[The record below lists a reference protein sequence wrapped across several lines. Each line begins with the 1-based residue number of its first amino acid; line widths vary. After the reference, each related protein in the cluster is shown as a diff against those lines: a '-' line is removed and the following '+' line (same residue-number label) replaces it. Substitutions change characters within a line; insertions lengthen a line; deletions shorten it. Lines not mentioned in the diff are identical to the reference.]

1 MILGIDKDLFI
12 IGIPDKY
19 PEELLEKRKTI
30 EGNTI
35 GCIANDLLLLDDSM
49 LKDSDYITKDGRFL
63 FSLFKGL
70 RERGCTVADEVTV
83 LTNISDNVRDKL
95 NEFGG
100 WKAVQKL
107 TDAFNVKNFDVFL
120 DELLKNNIYLRLYDK
135 GFNLLEPV
143 PLENGKKVVPHK
155 FFENFTSQEVLD
167 FYESQLS
174 TLGTV
179 SSNKIID
186 EGYIDFDED
195 FINNLASGVEVGVP
209 FADVGTDINGDKISL
224 FPFLSNNILGLKNGT
239 LSAFGA
245 HSGVGKTTFM
255 IGILMALVEKGEKI
269 LIVSNEMGLSDFK
282 QGFLVWILARYFGY
296 YKLPK
301 KKLAS
306 GQLSD
311 EDREMIKKAREYWHK
326 HYAKE
331 IKMVALSDA
340 DSKLTCRIIKKHIQ
354 RDGIS
359 TFLVDTFKITTSGGN
374 NDNFWLQ
381 LVIDSKDLDAIA
393 KRYNVIGLMTIQLA
407 INSLG
412 RLWMDASCLS
422 NSRAVKEV
430 LSNLILFRKVY
441 PDELVSGSP
450 YDLKPFRSK
459 KGDDDKWFEDP
470 YLPDPKNVY
479 RCLFVE
485 KSRRG
490 IDSGDSGVAYLIR
503 YDGDYCSF
511 YETAKCRPTHK
522 TINGS

>member
-1 MILGIDKDLFI
+1 MQINKNDFI
-12 IGIPDKY
+12 IGICEKY
-19 PEELLEKRKTI
+19 PEEFLVKRREI

-35 GCIANDLLLLDDSM
+35 GCIAGDLLLLDDSM
-49 LKDSDYITKDGRFL
+49 LKSNDYITRDGRFL
-63 FSLFKGL
+63 FSLLKGL

-83 LTNISDNVRDKL
+83 LTNTNEEVKERL
-95 NEFGG
+95 EEFGG
-100 WKAVQKL
+100 WKSVQSL
-107 TDAFNVKNFDVFL
+107 IDICNVKNFDVFL
-120 DELLKNNIYLRLYDK
+120 DDLLKNNIYLHLYDK
-135 GFNLLEPV
+135 GFNLLEPIT
-143 PLENGKKVVPHK
+143 LENGKQIAPYKLFDK
-155 FFENFTSQEVLD
+155 FTSQEVLD

-186 EGYIDFDED
+186 EGFIDFDED
-195 FINNLASGVEVGVP
+195 FINGLESGEEVGVS
-209 FADVGTDINGDKISL
+209 FADAGLDVNGNKISI
-224 FPFLSNNILGLKNGT
+224 FPFLSNNILGLKSGT

-282 QGFLVWILARYFGY
+282 QGFLIWILSRYFDY
-296 YKLPK
+296 QKLPK

-306 GQLSD
+306 GNLND
-311 EDREMIKKAREYWHK
+311 EDKVMIQKAREYWRK
-326 HYAKE
+326 NYAKQ

-354 RDGIS
+354 RDGIT
-359 TFLVDTFKITTSGGN
+359 TFLVDTFKITTSNGN

-381 LVIDSKDLDAIA
+381 LVVDSKDLDAIA
-393 KRYNVIGLMTIQLA
+393 KRYDVIGLMTIQLA

-422 NSRAVKEV
+422 NSRAIKEV
-430 LSNLILFRKVY
+430 LSNLILFRKIY
-441 PDELVSGSP
+441 PDELVQSSSI
-450 YDLKPFRSK
+450 DLKPFRSK
-459 KGDDDKWFEDP
+459 KGADDKWVEEP
-470 YLPDPKNVY
+470 YLPDPQKVY

-490 IDSGDSGVAYLIR
+490 IDSGDSGVAYLVR

-511 YETAKCRPTHK
+511 YETAKCRPSHK
-522 TINGS
+522 TVNGS

>member
-1 MILGIDKDLFI
+1 MSINKSDFVVGIC
-12 IGIPDKY
+12 DKY
-19 PEELLEKRKTI
+19 DERLLHKRVEI
-30 EGNTI
+30 EGNVI
-35 GCIANDLLLLDDSM
+35 GCLAGDLLLVDDSM
-49 LKDSDYITKDGRFL
+49 LKSSDFITKDGRFL
-63 FSLFKGL
+63 FSILKSM
-70 RERGCTVADEVTV
+70 RDHGCTVADEVTT
-83 LTNISDNVRDKL
+83 LTNITDSMKEKL
-95 NEFGG
+95 EDIGG
-100 WKAVQKL
+100 WKQVQYL
-107 TDAFNVKNFDVFL
+107 IDICNTKNFDVFL
-120 DELLKNNIYLRLYDK
+120 DDLNKANICLRLNDK
-135 GFNLLEPV
+135 GFNLLEPIT
-143 PLENGKKVVPHK
+143 LDNGKEVVPYKMFEK
-155 FFENFTSQEVLD
+155 FNSQEVLD

-186 EGYIDFDED
+186 EGYIDFDEE
-195 FINNLASGVEVGVP
+195 FIEGLESGEEVGIS
-209 FADVGTDINGDKISL
+209 FADAGLDVNGNKISI
-224 FPFLSNNILGLKNGT
+224 FPFLSNNILGLKSGT

-282 QGFLVWILARYFGY
+282 QGFLIWILSRYFNY
-296 YKLPK
+296 QKLPK

-306 GQLSD
+306 GNISD
-311 EDREMIKKAREYWHK
+311 EDRAMIKKAREYWRK
-326 HYAKE
+326 NYARK

-354 RDGIS
+354 RDGIT
-359 TFLVDTFKITTSGGN
+359 TFLVDTFKITTSNGN

-381 LVIDSKDLDAIA
+381 LVVDSKDLDAIT
-393 KRYNVIGLMTIQLA
+393 KRYDVIGLMTIQLA

-422 NSRAVKEV
+422 NSRAIKEV
-430 LSNLILFRKVY
+430 LSNLILFRKIY

-450 YDLKPFRSK
+450 IDLKPFRSK
-459 KGDDDKWFEDP
+459 KGDDGKWYEEP

-490 IDSGDSGVAYLIR
+490 IDSGDSGVAYLVR

-511 YETAKCRPTHK
+511 FETSKCRPTHK
-522 TINGS
+522 TVNNG

>member
-1 MILGIDKDLFI
+1 MAINKSDFIVGIC
-12 IGIPDKY
+12 DKY
-19 PEELLEKRKTI
+19 DEKLLHKRRET
-30 EGNTI
+30 EGNVI
-35 GCIANDLLLLDDSM
+35 GCLASDILLIDDSM
-49 LKDSDYITKDGRFL
+49 LKATDFITKDGRFL
-63 FSLFKGL
+63 FTILKSM
-70 RERGCTVADEVTV
+70 RDRGCTVADEVTT
-83 LTNISDNVRDKL
+83 LTNITDSMKEKL
-95 NEFGG
+95 EDIGG
-100 WKAVQKL
+100 WKQVQAL
-107 TDAFNVKNFDVFL
+107 IDICNTKNFDVFL
-120 DELLKNNIYLRLYDK
+120 DDLNKGNIYLHLSEK

-143 PLENGKKVVPHK
+143 VLDNGKEVVPYKMFEK
-155 FFENFTSQEVLD
+155 FNSQEVLD

-186 EGYIDFDED
+186 EGYIDFDEE
-195 FINNLASGVEVGVP
+195 FIEGLETGTEVGIS
-209 FADVGTDINGDKISL
+209 FADAGLDVNGNKIST
-224 FPFLSNNILGLKNGT
+224 FPFLSNNILGLKSGT

-255 IGILMALVEKGEKI
+255 IGILMSLIEKGEKV

-282 QGFLVWILARYFGY
+282 QGFLIWILSRYFNY
-296 YKLPK
+296 QKLPK

-306 GQLSD
+306 GNISD
-311 EDREMIKKAREYWHK
+311 EDRAMIKKAREYWRK
-326 HYAKE
+326 NYAKQ

-340 DSKLTCRIIKKHIQ
+340 DAKLTCRIIKKHIQ
-354 RDGIS
+354 RDGIT
-359 TFLVDTFKITTSGGN
+359 TFLVDTFKITTSNGA

-381 LVIDSKDLDAIA
+381 LVMDSKDLDAIA
-393 KRYNVIGLMTIQLA
+393 KRYDVIGLMTIQLA

-441 PDELVSGSP
+441 PDELVSGSA

-459 KGDDDKWFEDP
+459 KEGGKWIEEP

-490 IDSGDSGVAYLIR
+490 IDSGDSGVAYLVR

-511 YETAKCRPTHK
+511 YESAKCRPTHK
-522 TINGS
+522 MIN

>member
-1 MILGIDKDLFI
+1 LEANKNDFI
-12 IGIPDKY
+12 VGVWDKY
-19 PEELLEKRKTI
+19 PVEFFDKRREI
-30 EGNTI
+30 EANTI
-35 GCIANDLLLLDDSM
+35 GCIAKDLLLLDDSM
-49 LKDSDYITKDGRFL
+49 LKVTDYVTKDGRFL
-63 FSLFKGL
+63 FSLLKGL
-70 RERGCTVADEVTV
+70 RDKGYTIADEVTV
-83 LTNISDNVRDKL
+83 LTNANESVKEKL
-95 NEFGG
+95 DEFGG
-100 WKAVQKL
+100 WSGVQSL
-107 TDAFNVKNFDVFL
+107 IDICNVKNFDVFL
-120 DELLKNNIYLRLYDK
+120 DVLLKNNIYLRLYDK
-135 GFNLLEPV
+135 GFNLLDPV
-143 PLENGKKVVPHK
+143 MLDNGKEVVPYK
-155 FFENFTSQEVLD
+155 YFEKFTSQDVLD

-179 SSNKIID
+179 SSNKIIE
-186 EGYIDFDED
+186 EGYIDFDEE
-195 FINNLASGVEVGVP
+195 FIDGLQTGVEVGVS
-209 FADVGTDINGDKISL
+209 FADAGADVNGDKISL
-224 FPFLSNNILGLKNGT
+224 FPFLSNNILGLKSGT

-269 LIVSNEMGLSDFK
+269 LIVSNEMGLNDFK
-282 QGFLVWILARYFGY
+282 QGFLVWILSRYFGY

-306 GQLSD
+306 GSLSE
-311 EDREMIKKAREYWHK
+311 EDKIMIKKAREYWRK

-354 RDGIS
+354 RDGIT
-359 TFLVDTFKITTSGGN
+359 TFLVDTFKITTSNGTG
-374 NDNFWLQ
+374 DNFWLQ
-381 LVIDSKDLDAIA
+381 LVVDSKDLDAIA

-441 PDELVSGSP
+441 PEELTTGSP

-459 KGDDDKWFEDP
+459 KGDDEKWYEED

-511 YETAKCRPTHK
+511 YETSKCRPTHK
-522 TINGS
+522 IMNG

>member
-1 MILGIDKDLFI
+1 MAINKSDFIVGIY
-12 IGIPDKY
+12 DKY
-19 PEELLEKRKTI
+19 DEKLLHKRRET
-30 EGNTI
+30 EGNVI
-35 GCIANDLLLLDDSM
+35 GCLASDILLIDDSM
-49 LKDSDYITKDGRFL
+49 LKATDFITKDGRFL
-63 FSLFKGL
+63 FTILKSM
-70 RERGCTVADEVTV
+70 RDRGCTVADEVTT
-83 LTNISDNVRDKL
+83 LTNITDSMKEKL
-95 NEFGG
+95 EDIGG
-100 WKAVQKL
+100 WKQVQAL
-107 TDAFNVKNFDVFL
+107 IDICNTKNFDVFL
-120 DELLKNNIYLRLYDK
+120 DDLNKGNICLHLSEK

-143 PLENGKKVVPHK
+143 VLDNGKEVVPYKMFEK
-155 FFENFTSQEVLD
+155 FNSQEVLD

-186 EGYIDFDED
+186 EGYIDFDEE
-195 FINNLASGVEVGVP
+195 FIEGLETGTEVGVS
-209 FADVGTDINGDKISL
+209 FADAGLDVNGNKIST
-224 FPFLSNNILGLKNGT
+224 FPFLSNNILGLKSGT

-255 IGILMALVEKGEKI
+255 IGILMSLIEKGEKV

-282 QGFLVWILARYFGY
+282 QGFLIWILSRYFNY
-296 YKLPK
+296 QKLPK

-306 GQLSD
+306 GNISD
-311 EDREMIKKAREYWHK
+311 EDRAMIKRAREYWRK
-326 HYAKE
+326 NYAKQ

-340 DSKLTCRIIKKHIQ
+340 DAKLTCRIIKKHIQ
-354 RDGIS
+354 RDGIT
-359 TFLVDTFKITTSGGN
+359 TFLVDTFKITTSNGT

-381 LVIDSKDLDAIA
+381 LVMDSKDLDAIA
-393 KRYNVIGLMTIQLA
+393 KRYDVIGLMTIQLA

-441 PDELVSGSP
+441 PDEFVSGSA

-459 KGDDDKWFEDP
+459 KEDDKWIEEP
-470 YLPDPKNVY
+470 YLPNPKNVY

-522 TINGS
+522 IIN

>member
-1 MILGIDKDLFI
+1 MEACKSDFI
-12 IGIPDKY
+12 IGVWDKY
-19 PEELLEKRKTI
+19 PEEFLEQRREI
-30 EGNTI
+30 EANTI
-35 GCIANDLLLLDDSM
+35 GCIAGDLLLIDDSM
-49 LKDSDYITKDGRFL
+49 LKADDYITKDGRFL
-63 FSLFKGL
+63 FSLLKGL
-70 RERGCTVADEVTV
+70 RDRGCTVADEVTV
-83 LTNISDNVRDKL
+83 ITNTGENVREKL
-95 NEFGG
+95 EELGG
-100 WKAVQKL
+100 WEKVQNL
-107 TDAFNVKNFDVFL
+107 IDICSAKNFDVFL
-120 DELLKNNIYLRLYDK
+120 DVLLKNNICLRLYDK
-135 GFNLLEPV
+135 GFNLLNPIT
-143 PLENGKKVVPHK
+143 LENGKEVIPYNQFKK
-155 FFENFTSQEVLD
+155 YTSQQVLE
-167 FYESQLS
+167 FYESHLS
-174 TLGTV
+174 ILGTV
-179 SSNKIID
+179 ASNKIIG
-186 EGYIDFDED
+186 EGYIDFDEG
-195 FINNLASGVEVGVP
+195 FIDSLESGVEVGVS
-209 FADVGTDINGDKISL
+209 FADVGTDVNGEKISL
-224 FPFLSNNILGLKNGT
+224 FPFLSNNILGLKSGT

-255 IGILMALVEKGEKI
+255 IGILMALVEKGEKV
-269 LIVSNEMGLSDFK
+269 LIVSNEMGLNDFK
-282 QGFLVWILARYFGY
+282 QGFLIWILARYFGY

-306 GQLSD
+306 GNLSD
-311 EDREMIKKAREYWHK
+311 EDREMIKKAREYWRK

-354 RDGIS
+354 RDGFT
-359 TFLVDTFKITTSGGN
+359 TFLVDTFKITTSNGV

-381 LVIDSKDLDAIA
+381 LVVDSKDLDAIA

-407 INSLG
+407 INTLG

-459 KGDDDKWFEDP
+459 KGDDEKWYEDP

-503 YDGDYCSF
+503 YDGDYCAF
-511 YETAKCRPTHK
+511 FETAKCRPTHK
-522 TINGS
+522 IIT

>member
-1 MILGIDKDLFI
+1 MGIDKRDFI
-12 IGIPDKY
+12 VGVCDKY
-19 PEELLEKRKTI
+19 DNALLEKRREI

-35 GCIANDLLLLDDSM
+35 GCIASDLLLIDDSM
-49 LKDSDYITKDGRFL
+49 LKPTDYVTRDGRFL
-63 FSLFKGL
+63 FSMLKSL
-70 RERGCTVADEVTV
+70 RDRGCTVADEVTV
-83 LTNISDNVRDKL
+83 LTNTSDEVKERL
-95 NEFGG
+95 EEFGG
-100 WKAVQKL
+100 WKQVQSL
-107 TDAFNVKNFDVFL
+107 IDICNTKNFDVFL
-120 DELLKNNIYLRLYDK
+120 DDLNKSNICLRLSEK
-135 GFNLLEPV
+135 GFNLLEPIT
-143 PLENGKKVVPHK
+143 LENGKSVVPYK
-155 FFENFTSQEVLD
+155 LFEKFTSQEVLD

-195 FINNLASGVEVGVP
+195 FINGLESGEEVGVS
-209 FADVGTDINGDKISL
+209 FADAGLDAEGNKISI
-224 FPFLSNNILGLKNGT
+224 FPFLSNNILGLKSGT

-245 HSGVGKTTFM
+245 HSGTGKTTFM
-255 IGILMALVEKGEKI
+255 IGILMALVEKGERI

-282 QGFLVWILARYFGY
+282 QGFLVWILSRYFNY
-296 YKLPK
+296 RKLPK

-306 GQLSD
+306 GNLSD
-311 EDREMIKKAREYWHK
+311 EDKAMVKKAREYWRK
-326 HYAKE
+326 NYAKQ

-354 RDGIS
+354 RDGIT
-359 TFLVDTFKITTSGGN
+359 TFLVDTFKITTSNGT

-381 LVIDSKDLDAIA
+381 LVVDSKDLDAIT

-422 NSRAVKEV
+422 NSRAIKEV
-430 LSNLILFRKVY
+430 LSNLILFRKIY

-450 YDLKPFRSK
+450 IDIKPFRSK
-459 KGDDDKWFEDP
+459 KGADDKWYVEP
-470 YLPDPKNVY
+470 YLPDQKNVY

-490 IDSGDSGVAYLIR
+490 IDSGDSGVAYLVR

-511 YETAKCRPTHK
+511 YETSKCRPSHK
-522 TINGS
+522 TVNNG

>member
-1 MILGIDKDLFI
+1 MEACKDDFI
-12 IGIPDKY
+12 IGIWDKY
-19 PEELLEKRKTI
+19 PKEFLEKRREI
-30 EGNTI
+30 EANTI
-35 GCIANDLLLLDDSM
+35 GCIAGDLLLLDDSM
-49 LKDSDYITKDGRFL
+49 LKAGDYITKDGRFL
-63 FSLFKGL
+63 FNLLKGL
-70 RERGCTVADEVTV
+70 RDRGCTIADEVTV
-83 LTNISDNVRDKL
+83 ITNSSDTMKEKL
-95 NEFGG
+95 DEVGG
-100 WKAVQKL
+100 WAKVQSIIDICN
-107 TDAFNVKNFDVFL
+107 TKNFDVFL
-120 DELLKNNIYLRLYDK
+120 DNLLKNNIYLKLYDK
-135 GFNLLEPV
+135 GFNLLDRV
-143 PLENGKKVVPHK
+143 TLENGKEVVPYK
-155 FFENFTSQEVLD
+155 AFEEKYTSQEVLD

-179 SSNKIID
+179 ASNKIIG
-186 EGYIDFDED
+186 EGYIDFDEG
-195 FINNLASGVEVGVP
+195 FIDSLESGVEVGVP
-209 FADVGTDINGDKISL
+209 FSDVGVDINGEKISL
-224 FPFLSNNILGLKNGT
+224 FPFLSNNILGLKSGT

-269 LIVSNEMGLSDFK
+269 LIVSNEMGLNDFK
-282 QGFLVWILARYFGY
+282 QGFLIWILSRYFGY

-306 GQLSD
+306 GNLSD
-311 EDREMIKKAREYWHK
+311 EDREMIKRAREYWRK
-326 HYAKE
+326 NYAKE

-354 RDGIS
+354 RDGIT
-359 TFLVDTFKITTSGGN
+359 TFLVDTFKITTSSGVS
-374 NDNFWLQ
+374 DNFWLQ

-407 INSLG
+407 INTLG

-430 LSNLILFRKVY
+430 LSNLILFRKIY
-441 PDELVSGSP
+441 PEELVSGSP

-459 KGDDDKWFEDP
+459 RGDGDKWYEEP

-490 IDSGDSGVAYLIR
+490 IDSGDSGVAYLVR

-511 YETAKCRPTHK
+511 YETAQCRPTHK
-522 TINGS
+522 MIT